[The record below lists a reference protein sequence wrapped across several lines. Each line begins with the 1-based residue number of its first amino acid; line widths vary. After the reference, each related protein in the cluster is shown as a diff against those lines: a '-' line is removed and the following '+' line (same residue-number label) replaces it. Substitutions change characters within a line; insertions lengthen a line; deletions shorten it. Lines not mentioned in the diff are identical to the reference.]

1 LADRFALFGYGPVV
15 RRKPFGPHLT
25 VGALSCAIGID
36 IGQIVESLVDD
47 P

>member
-1 LADRFALFGYGPVV
+1 LFGYRPVV
-15 RRKPFGPHLT
+15 RRKPFGPHGQLT

-36 IGQIVESLVDD
+36 IGQIVGSLVDD